1 MFCEFYLGQN
11 RQEVGWVSLRC
22 LAVSVFPSCPFRR
35 QDPSGPGLSRYPQSH
50 HPLAVFVPRSPFL
63 CVCGWAG
70 VRGLSHILNP
80 SFLWVCSSEF
90 GQNSCPRYQLLLPEV
105 CEYLWLLMCFLFT
118 MSAALLA
125 FVLIIKTQF
134 IIKTSILWWNWV
146 LRIL

>member
-22 LAVSVFPSCPFRR
+22 LAVSVFPSCPSRR

-50 HPLAVFVPRSPFL
+50 HPLLSLSLAALS
-63 CVCGWAG
+63 CVCAAGPGWG
-70 VRGLSHILNP
+70 DCLTFWILHF
-80 SFLWVCSSEF
+80 SVCSSEF
-90 GQNSCPRYQLLLPEV
+90 GRNSCPRYQLLLPEV
-105 CEYLWLLMCFLFT
+105 CEYVWLLTCFLFT